1 MISLQSAPFALGGLT
16 ERGWSD
22 DETTVLFI
30 INMRLVRQ
38 ICRRL
43 YVLSFSRDRQAVAEA
58 LSNEGGHCC
67 NGRWKLLGCARLVL
81 AMRGKFCRF
90 GEASEARVGA

>member
-1 MISLQSAPFALGGLT
+1 MVTYHDIVAKRTFFVGRGLT

-22 DETTVLFI
+22 DEITVLFI

-43 YVLSFSRDRQAVAEA
+43 HAV
-58 LSNEGGHCC
+58 
-67 NGRWKLLGCARLVL
+67 
-81 AMRGKFCRF
+81 F
-90 GEASEARVGA
+90 